1 MAKLIAGINGPIVG
15 KVGTV
20 IGSSY
25 KGTPYIK
32 ARPGKKPARRT
43 PDEANNQSNFSK
55 LHFWLQPILRFV
67 REGFKGYAEK
77 VEGFNAAKS
86 YNLKHAFIGDRSNK
100 ALDASLVLVSYGDL
114 PLPSYASVEKSGDF
128 TLKITWDPSGE
139 NYDSGQDQVLL
150 LAYDE
155 VSRQYRSALFGQFR
169 RTGTDTLELPN
180 TSGYNYHVYLAF
192 VSHDRSRRSKS
203 VYLGVVEV

>member
-1 MAKLIAGINGPIVG
+1 MAKLIAGINGPILG

-32 ARPGKKPARRT
+32 ARHRKKPARRT
-43 PDEANNQSNFSK
+43 PDEAHNQSNFSK

-67 REGFKGYAEK
+67 KEGFKGYAEK

-86 YNLKHAFIGDRSNK
+86 YNLKHAFIGERSNK
-100 ALDASLVLVSYGDL
+100 TLDASLVLVSYGDL
-114 PLPSYASVEKSGDF
+114 PLPLYASVEKSNDF
-128 TLKITWDPSGE
+128 TLKFTWDPSAE
-139 NYDSGQDQVLL
+139 NYDSAQDQVMV

-155 VSRQYRSALFGQFR
+155 ISRQHRSALFGQFR
-169 RTGTDTLELPN
+169 RIGSDTLELP
-180 TSGYNYHVYLAF
+180 TTKGCNYHVYLAF
-192 VSHDRSRRSKS
+192 VSHDREKRSKS
-203 VYLGVVEV
+203 VYLGLVGV